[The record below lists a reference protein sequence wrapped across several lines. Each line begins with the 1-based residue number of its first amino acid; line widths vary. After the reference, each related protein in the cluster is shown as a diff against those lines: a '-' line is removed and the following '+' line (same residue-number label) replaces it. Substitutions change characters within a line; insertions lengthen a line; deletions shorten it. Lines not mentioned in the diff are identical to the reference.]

1 MRILTYNLWDSP
13 AGKPSRETHIRH
25 ILKSRNADILCL
37 QEVPDTDMLYTL
49 AEENTC
55 LHIQNSMDSGIAILS
70 GKPFLPAWQYQ
81 YASAVLLKEKTYTI
95 QIVNVHLPWKS
106 AAEREEAILRINR
119 QAKKQDADYTILTG
133 DFNGTDTADVHRYL
147 MGECSLQG
155 SDAYYFDLAVSYGTG
170 HGSPP
175 GPTLDFHRNP
185 RWGVWEP
192 ENTLE
197 IPMRC
202 DRIYLSNPYPNPLP
216 ILQDCG
222 IFGTEIFPE
231 TGLCASDHYGV
242 YADLQF

>member
-1 MRILTYNLWDSP
+1 MKSFTATPNDDGVRLSRFCEKLCP
-13 AGKPSRETHIRH
+13 AMP
-25 ILKSRNADILCL
+25 KS
-37 QEVPDTDMLYTL
+37 MLYKSFR
-49 AEENTC
+49 NKR
-55 LHIQNSMDSGIAILS
+55 I
-70 GKPFLPAWQYQ
+70 K
-81 YASAVLLKEKTYTI
+81 
-95 QIVNVHLPWKS
+95 VNG
-106 AAEREEAILRINR
+106 
-119 QAKKQDADYTILTG
+119 KKQDADYTILTG
-133 DFNGTDTADVHRYL
+133 DLNGTDTDDVHRYL

-155 SDAYYFDLAVSYGTG
+155 SDAYYFDLAVSYGTR

-202 DRIYLSNPYPNPLP
+202 DRIYLSNPYPKPLP